1 MNVNISQLIENS
13 AGYLLTYTVKMSIL
27 NANHFTFKIN
37 FTIMNDNYQLEMSSD
52 KVVEG
57 EEGMMWREVIT
68 LKFEERGVSMIMI
81 RRLSDGG
88 ESEYGLDGLGLMEGL
103 GEEELRDF
111 AFMWVMVVQRELGVD
126 ILALIALD
134 PILNHFFEN

>member
-1 MNVNISQLIENS
+1 MNIRNGKHFSLKTNFLI
-13 AGYLLTYTVKMSIL
+13 MD
-27 NANHFTFKIN
+27 
-37 FTIMNDNYQLEMSSD
+37 DNYQLEMSSD

-126 ILALIALD
+126 ILARIALD
-134 PILNHFFEN
+134 PILHHFFDV